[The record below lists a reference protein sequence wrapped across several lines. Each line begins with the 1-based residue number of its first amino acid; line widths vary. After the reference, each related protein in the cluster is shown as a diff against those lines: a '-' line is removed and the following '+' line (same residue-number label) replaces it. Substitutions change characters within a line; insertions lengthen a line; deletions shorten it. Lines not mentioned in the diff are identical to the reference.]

1 MFYLNAQLL
10 YFVPAAALV
19 AVLLVLA
26 NYLRKRTMQKAYGD
40 WDLLSQT
47 SKPLSPGRYIARA
60 VFAGLAAALLT
71 LALARPVLQ
80 NGSKSIA
87 QGTVDVVAIVDV
99 SRSMAAMDYEGKVP
113 QSAVAKATFE
123 PGVDS
128 AGRLRKQMQPGAT
141 PASQGPDHKEDTG
154 TKLEMVRH
162 VMLDYML
169 GALDGNQ
176 LGIVSYSGVAFPQAF
191 LTRDYTA
198 LRWVVDRGLTVS
210 SAPGEGSAMAK
221 GLELAIAMF
230 DADSP
235 KEHERVLVLFSDGG
249 NDDDPKKLTEMASQ
263 LKSRGIKVIV
273 VGMGNVMPSKIPVS
287 KLAADDD
294 FAIALQNN
302 GKRFLEI
309 DGQVIKTGMD
319 TALLQ
324 NLANQSGGQFIHMQ
338 DIGDLNLLNYLGQK
352 SMTQVP
358 GTLELFPDLI
368 GLGLLMLVLSF
379 VVTNQWPRRKK

>member
-10 YFVPAAALV
+10 YFVPVAALL

-26 NYLRKRTMQKAYGD
+26 NYWRKRTMQKAYGD

-47 SKPLSPGRYIARA
+47 SKPLSRGRYIARA
-60 VFAGLAAALLT
+60 VFAGLAGACLMLS
-71 LALARPVLQ
+71 LARPVLQ
-80 NGSKSIA
+80 NGTKSIA
-87 QGTVDVVAIVDV
+87 QGTVDVIAVVDV

-123 PGVDS
+123 PSVDKKAS
-128 AGRLRKQMQPGAT
+128 LRNRPVSS
-141 PASQGPDHKEDTG
+141 SQAIQSHPEDTG

-176 LGIVSYSGVAFPQAF
+176 LGIVSYAGVAFPQAF
-191 LTRDYTA
+191 LTRDNTA
-198 LRWVVDRGLTVS
+198 LRWVVERGLTVS

-235 KEHERVLVLFSDGG
+235 KDHERLLVLFSDGG
-249 NDDDPKKLTEMASQ
+249 NDDEPANLAEQASE
-263 LKSRGIKVIV
+263 LKARGIKVIV

-294 FAIALQNN
+294 FAISLQSN
-302 GKRFLEI
+302 GKRWLEI

-338 DIGDLNLLNYLGQK
+338 DMSDLNLLKYLGQK
-352 SMTQVP
+352 SMTKVP
-358 GTLELFPDLI
+358 GTLELFPYLI
-368 GLGLLMLVLSF
+368 GLGLLMLVLSL
-379 VVTNQWPRRKK
+379 VVTNQWQRRKQ

>member
-1 MFYLNAQLL
+1 MFYLNAQAL
-10 YFVPAAALV
+10 YFVPVAALL
-19 AVLLVLA
+19 AVLLVVA
-26 NYLRKRTMQKAYGD
+26 NYLRKRTMQKAYGQ

-47 SKPLSPGRYIARA
+47 SKPLSRGRYIARA
-60 VFAGLAAALLT
+60 IFAGLAAAVLT
-71 LALARPVLQ
+71 LSLARPVLP

-87 QGTVDVVAIVDV
+87 QGTVDVIAVVDV

-113 QSAVAKATFE
+113 QSAVAKDTFE
-123 PGVDS
+123 PDVDTMARQRKMQS
-128 AGRLRKQMQPGAT
+128 TSPSVQGR
-141 PASQGPDHKEDTG
+141 PDDTG

-176 LGIVSYSGVAFPQAF
+176 LGIVSYAGAAFPQAF
-191 LTRDYTA
+191 LTRDNTA
-198 LRWVVDRGLTVS
+198 LRWVVERGLTVS

-235 KEHERVLVLFSDGG
+235 KDHERLLLLFSDGG
-249 NDDDPKKLTEMASQ
+249 NDDDAAKLADQARE

-294 FAIALQNN
+294 FAIALQAN

-324 NLANQSGGQFIHMQ
+324 AVANQSGGQFIHMQ
-338 DIGDLNLLNYLGQK
+338 DISDLNLLNYLGQK
-352 SMTQVP
+352 SMTKVP
-358 GTLELFPDLI
+358 GTLELFPYLV
-368 GLGLLMLVLSF
+368 GLGLLMLALTIVA
-379 VVTNQWPRRKK
+379 TNQWQRRKK